1 MNLERKNRVFE
12 ILVFRL
18 IDWYSNNSSRT
29 SLESFTKLKLQKL
42 LFLVSAVNATI
53 DHRGLLRVF
62 DNFYAMPYGP
72 VESDIYNTMIRDGF
86 DHISFLNDYIEIK
99 GQLNTNGFDCEKA
112 LIEKAILSLQD
123 INPQLIHYTAAQLVE
138 ITHKWTSWKYAF
150 EIANLLG
157 KGSAKMDIDS
167 ICNDYKIYE

>member
-18 IDWYSNNSSRT
+18 IDWYGNNSVRT
-29 SLESFTKLKLQKL
+29 NLESFTKLKLQKL
-42 LFLVSAVNATI
+42 LFLVSAATATI
-53 DHRGLLRVF
+53 DHRRLLGVF

-72 VESDIYNTMIRDGF
+72 VESDIYNTMVRDGF
-86 DHISFLNDYIEIK
+86 EYISFTNDYIEIK
-99 GQLNTNGFDCEKA
+99 GELNASGFDCEKA
-112 LIEKAILSLQD
+112 LIEEAILLLQSR
-123 INPQLIHYTAAQLVE
+123 NPRLIHYTAAQLVE

-150 EIANLLG
+150 EIATLLG
-157 KGSAKMDIDS
+157 KGSAKIDIDS

>member
-1 MNLERKNRVFE
+1 MNLEGKNRVFE
-12 ILVFRL
+12 ILVFKL
-18 IDWYSNNSSRT
+18 IDWYYNNSSRT

-42 LFLVSAVNATI
+42 LFLVSAANATV
-53 DHRGLLRVF
+53 DYKGLLRVF

-72 VESDIYNTMIRDGF
+72 VESDIYNTMVRDGF
-86 DHISFLNDYIEIK
+86 EHISFTNDHVEIK
-99 GQLNTNGFDCEKA
+99 GQLNANGFDSEKA
-112 LIEKAILSLQD
+112 LIEEAILLLQS

-167 ICNDYKIYE
+167 ICNDYKTYE